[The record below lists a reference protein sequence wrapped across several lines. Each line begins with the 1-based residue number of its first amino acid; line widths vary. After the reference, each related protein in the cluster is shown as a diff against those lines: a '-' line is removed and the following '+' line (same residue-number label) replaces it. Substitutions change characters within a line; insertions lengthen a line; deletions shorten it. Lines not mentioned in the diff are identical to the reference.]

1 MFAMPRPLLAVSLW
15 IKSNEKVF
23 RVLGVLFF
31 LVTVA
36 VGGLWIAGRDV
47 ESVAFVLGCISSS
60 MFGVV
65 EVAKYVVPDRK
76 AVRDMGIDEL
86 LFFVQSS
93 NAATDWKTIN
103 TEVVS
108 EAALNEDPRLRAT
121 IRYDE
126 RGVHTEDFQEPWAN
140 NGFADPK
147 AKSYWVEVTYDR
159 ALIYRHVL
167 VSVDGGRAMLPM
179 PKSRADLNVSK
190 LSYRLAQLF
199 DPLSTLD
206 EYANR
211 AGLTNDA

>member
-1 MFAMPRPLLAVSLW
+1 MPRPVQAVSLW

-23 RVLGVLFF
+23 RALGVLFF
-31 LVTVA
+31 LVTAA

-65 EVAKYVVPDRK
+65 EVAKYVAPDRK

-86 LFFVQSS
+86 LLFVQSS
-93 NAATDWKTIN
+93 NAATDWKTID
-103 TEVVS
+103 TEFVS
-108 EAALNEDPRLRAT
+108 EAALKEDPRLRAT
-121 IRYDE
+121 IHYDE

-147 AKSYWVEVTYDR
+147 ARSYWVEVTYDR
-159 ALIYRHVL
+159 ALIDRRVL
-167 VSVDGGRAMLPM
+167 VSLDGGRAMLPM
-179 PKSRADLNVSK
+179 PKSRADLTFSK

-199 DPLSTLD
+199 DSLSTLD
-206 EYANR
+206 EYAKR
-211 AGLTNDA
+211 AGLTNET

>member
-1 MFAMPRPLLAVSLW
+1 MPRPVLAVSLW

-23 RVLGVLFF
+23 RVFGVLFF
-31 LVTVA
+31 LFTAA
-36 VGGLWIAGRDV
+36 VGVLWIAGRDV

-86 LFFVQSS
+86 LSFVQSS

-103 TEVVS
+103 TEAVS
-108 EAALNEDPRLRAT
+108 EAALKEDPRLRAT
-121 IRYDE
+121 IHYDE
-126 RGVHTEDFQEPWAN
+126 RGVQTEDFQEPWAN
-140 NGFADPK
+140 GFADPK
-147 AKSYWVEVTYDR
+147 AKGYWVEVTYDR
-159 ALIYRHVL
+159 ALIDRRVL

-179 PKSRADLNVSK
+179 PKSRADLTVSK

-199 DPLSTLD
+199 DSLSKLD
-206 EYANR
+206 EYASR
-211 AGLTNDA
+211 AGLKNDS

>member
-1 MFAMPRPLLAVSLW
+1 MPRHVLAVLLW

-36 VGGLWIAGRDV
+36 VGVLWIAGRDV

-86 LFFVQSS
+86 LFFVQAS

-108 EAALNEDPRLRAT
+108 EAALNEDPRLRVT

-140 NGFADPK
+140 NFFADPK
-147 AKSYWVEVTYDR
+147 AKGYWVEVTYDR

-179 PKSRADLNVSK
+179 PKSRADLTVSK
-190 LSYRLAQLF
+190 LTYRLAQLF
-199 DPLSTLD
+199 DSLSTLD
-206 EYANR
+206 KYANR